1 MMKFQPVINLIGLL
15 LSVLSVFMLV
25 PAIVDFFLE
34 SNDWPA
40 FLASSFITLF
50 VGAGL
55 YLSSRGSKSEHLEL
69 RQAFL
74 LTNSAWISIAIFG
87 SLPFIFSELNMS
99 VIDAIFEST
108 SGITTTGSTVINNLE
123 DVSYGI
129 LLWRSLLQ
137 WLGGIGIIV
146 MAIAI
151 LPMLSIGG
159 MQLFKTESYET
170 PEKVIPR
177 AAIFASGIS
186 IIYASLTL
194 FLALMLW
201 FAGMPIFDSIAH
213 SMTTLATGGY
223 STKSNSLAAFDSVS
237 IELIIT
243 MGMIVG
249 SLPFVHYLSITK
261 NGWKNLI
268 KDEQVKWFLIIVI
281 ILVFLVALNLSL
293 NGTDFY
299 KAIRLSLFNVVSIIT
314 GTGYGTADFSEWGG
328 FATTLLLM
336 LMFMGGCAGSTTCG
350 LRMARIQVL
359 IANAKTQIYKLLT
372 PHAVVVPYYNQ
383 KPIPETVAE
392 SVMCFFFL
400 YILVFI
406 ILSCLL
412 GSLGL
417 DFITSI
423 SGAASAIGNVG
434 PGLGEIIGPNS
445 TFFSIPDLG
454 KILLCFGMVLGRLE
468 IFAILVMFSPS
479 FWKS

>member
-1 MMKFQPVINLIGLL
+1 MKFQPVINIIGLL
-15 LSVLSVFMLV
+15 LSILAVFMLI
-25 PAIVDFFLE
+25 PALIDYLLN
-34 SNDWPA
+34 SRDWPA

-74 LTNSAWISIAIFG
+74 LTNSAWISIALFG
-87 SLPFIFSELNMS
+87 SLPFLFSELKMGL
-99 VIDAIFEST
+99 VDAIFEST
-108 SGITTTGSTVINNLE
+108 SGITTTGSTVILNLE
-123 DVSYGI
+123 QTSYGI
-129 LLWRSLLQ
+129 LLWRALLQ

-159 MQLFKTESYET
+159 MQLFKTEAYET

-186 IIYASLTL
+186 IVYATLT
-194 FLALMLW
+194 FFWALMLW
-201 FAGMPIFDSIAH
+201 LVGMPIFDSIAH
-213 SMTTLATGGY
+213 AMTTLATGGF
-223 STKSNSLAAFDSVS
+223 STKSNSLAYFDSAY
-237 IELIIT
+237 IEFIIVL
-243 MGMIVG
+243 GMIVG

-268 KDEQVKWFLIIVI
+268 RDDQVKWFLIILL
-281 ILVFLVALNLSL
+281 ILVFLVALNLNL
-293 NGTDFY
+293 NGTELL
-299 KAIRLSLFNVVSIIT
+299 KSLQMSLFNVVSIIT
-314 GTGYGTADFSEWGG
+314 GTGYGTSDFSQWGG
-328 FATTLLLM
+328 FVTTLLLM

-383 KPIPETVAE
+383 KPIPDSVAE
-392 SVMCFFFL
+392 SVMGFFFL
-400 YILVFI
+400 YILSFI

-417 DFITSI
+417 DFITAI

-434 PGLGEIIGPNS
+434 PGLGDVIGPNGS
-445 TFFSIPDLG
+445 FHSIPDLG
-454 KILLCFGMVLGRLE
+454 KMFLCFGMILGRLE

-479 FWKS
+479 FWKK

>member
-1 MMKFQPVINLIGLL
+1 MKFEPVINLIGLL
-15 LSVLSVFMLV
+15 LCTLSAFMLI
-25 PAIVDFFLE
+25 PAIVDFLLN
-34 SNDWPA
+34 SSDWPA

-55 YLSSRGSKSEHLEL
+55 YLSSRGNKSEHLEL

-74 LTNSAWISIAIFG
+74 LTNFAWISISIFG
-87 SLPFIFSELNMS
+87 SLPFLFSELNMS
-99 VIDAIFEST
+99 LIDAIFEST
-108 SGITTTGSTVINNLE
+108 SGITTTGATVILNLE
-123 DVSYGI
+123 QTSSGI
-129 LLWRSLLQ
+129 LLWRALLQ

-170 PEKVIPR
+170 PEKVVPR

-186 IIYASLTL
+186 IIYATLTL
-194 FLALMLW
+194 IWTLMLW
-201 FAGMPIFDSIAH
+201 SAGMPIFDAIAH

-223 STKSNSLAAFDSVS
+223 STKSNSLAAFDSVYV
-237 IELIIT
+237 ELIIT
-243 MGMIVG
+243 FGMIVG

-268 KDEQVKWFLIIVI
+268 KDEQVKWFLILVM
-281 ILVFLVALNLSL
+281 ILVLLVSLNLYFK
-293 NGTDFY
+293 GTNLLDS
-299 KAIRLSLFNVVSIIT
+299 IRLALFNVVSILT
-314 GTGYGTADFSEWGG
+314 GTGYGTADFSKWGG
-328 FATTLLLM
+328 FVTTLLLM
-336 LMFMGGCAGSTTCG
+336 LMFIGGCAGSTTCG

-359 IANAKTQIYKLLT
+359 FANAKTQIQKLLS
-372 PHAVVVPYYNQ
+372 PHAVVVPYYNK

-392 SVMCFFFL
+392 SVMGFFFL
-400 YILVFI
+400 YILVFATI
-406 ILSCLL
+406 ACLL
-412 GSLGL
+412 GGLGL

-434 PGLGEIIGPNS
+434 PGLGEVIGPTG
-445 TFFSIPDLG
+445 TFNSIPDLG
-454 KILLCFGMVLGRLE
+454 KILLCVGMILGRLE

-479 FWKS
+479 FWKN

>member
-1 MMKFQPVINLIGLL
+1 MKFQPVINLIGLL
-15 LSVLSVFMLV
+15 LCTLSGFMLL
-25 PAIVDFFLE
+25 PALVDFFLDSE
-34 SNDWPA
+34 DWPS

-55 YLSSRGSKSEHLEL
+55 YISSRGNNSEHLEL

-74 LTNSAWISIAIFG
+74 LTNTAWISIALFG
-87 SLPFIFSELNMS
+87 SLPFLFSDLKMS
-99 VIDAIFEST
+99 LVDAIFEST
-108 SGITTTGSTVINNLE
+108 SGITTTGSTVMLNIE
-123 DVSYGI
+123 DSSYGI

-186 IIYASLTL
+186 IVYAILT
-194 FLALMLW
+194 FFWSLMLW

-213 SMTTLATGGY
+213 AMTTLATGGY
-223 STKSNSLAAFDSVS
+223 STKSNSLAAFDSVY
-237 IELIIT
+237 IELIIVL
-243 MGMIVG
+243 GMIVG
-249 SLPFVHYLSITK
+249 SLPFVHFLSITK

-268 KDEQVKWFLIIVI
+268 EDVQVKWFLTLVL
-281 ILVFLVALNLSL
+281 ILVFFVTLNLFFDGKTFFEAL
-293 NGTDFY
+293 
-299 KAIRLSLFNVVSIIT
+299 RLSTFNVVSIIT
-314 GTGYGTADFSEWGG
+314 GTGYGTADFSKWGG

-336 LMFMGGCAGSTTCG
+336 LMFIGGCAGSTTCG

-359 IANAKTQIYKLLT
+359 IANAKTQIYKLLF
-372 PHAVVVPYYNQ
+372 PHAVVVPYYNK

-392 SVMCFFFL
+392 SVMGFFFL
-400 YILVFI
+400 YILAFALI
-406 ILSCLL
+406 SCLL

-417 DFITSI
+417 DFITSV

-434 PGLGEIIGPNS
+434 PGLGDTIGPNGS
-445 TFFSIPDLG
+445 FNSIPDLG
-454 KILLCFGMVLGRLE
+454 KLLLCFGMILGRLE
-468 IFAILVMFSPS
+468 IFAILVMFAPS
-479 FWKS
+479 FWKN

>member
-1 MMKFQPVINLIGLL
+1 MKFEPVINLIGLL
-15 LSVLSVFMLV
+15 LCTLSVFMLV
-25 PAIVDFFLE
+25 PAIVDFFLN
-34 SNDWPA
+34 SGDWPA

-55 YLSSRGSKSEHLEL
+55 YLSSRGNKSEHLEL

-74 LTNSAWISIAIFG
+74 LTNFAWISISIFG
-87 SLPFIFSELNMS
+87 SLPFLFSELNMS
-99 VIDAIFEST
+99 FVDAIFEST
-108 SGITTTGSTVINNLE
+108 SGITTTGATVILNLE
-123 DVSYGI
+123 QTSSGI
-129 LLWRSLLQ
+129 LLWRALLQ

-170 PEKVIPR
+170 PEKVVPR

-186 IIYASLTL
+186 IVYGTLTL
-194 FLALMLW
+194 IWTLMLW
-201 FAGMPIFDSIAH
+201 GVGMPIFDAVAH
-213 SMTTLATGGY
+213 AMTTLATGGY
-223 STKSNSLAAFDSVS
+223 STKSNSLAAFQSFY

-243 MGMIVG
+243 FGMIVG

-261 NGWKNLI
+261 NGWKNLL
-268 KDEQVKWFLIIVI
+268 KDEQVKWFLILVI
-281 ILVFLVALNLSL
+281 ILVLLVSLNLYYQ
-293 NGTDFY
+293 GTNLLDS
-299 KAIRLSLFNVVSIIT
+299 IRLALFNVVSILT

-328 FATTLLLM
+328 FVTTLLLM
-336 LMFMGGCAGSTTCG
+336 LMFIGGCAGSTTCG

-359 IANAKTQIYKLLT
+359 IANAKTQIYKLLS
-372 PHAVVVPYYNQ
+372 PHAVVVPYYNK

-392 SVMCFFFL
+392 SVMGFFFL
-400 YILVFI
+400 YILSFAI
-406 ILSCLL
+406 ISCLL

-417 DFITSI
+417 DFMTAI

-434 PGLGEIIGPNS
+434 PGLGEVIGPTG
-445 TFFSIPDLG
+445 TFNSIPDLG
-454 KILLCFGMVLGRLE
+454 KILLCLGMILGRLE

-479 FWKS
+479 FWKN

>member
-1 MMKFQPVINLIGLL
+1 MKFEPVINLIGLL
-15 LSVLSVFMLV
+15 LCTLSVFMLI
-25 PAIVDFFLE
+25 PAIVDFLLN
-34 SNDWPA
+34 SSDWPA

-55 YLSSRGSKSEHLEL
+55 YLSSRGNKSEHLEL

-74 LTNSAWISIAIFG
+74 LTNFAWISISVFG
-87 SLPFIFSELNMS
+87 SLPFLFSELNMS
-99 VIDAIFEST
+99 LIDAIFEST
-108 SGITTTGSTVINNLE
+108 SGITTTGATVILNLE
-123 DVSYGI
+123 QTSSGI
-129 LLWRSLLQ
+129 LLWRALLQ

-170 PEKVIPR
+170 PDKVVPR

-186 IIYASLTL
+186 IIYATLTL
-194 FLALMLW
+194 IWTLMLW
-201 FAGMPIFDSIAH
+201 SVGMPIFDAIAH

-223 STKSNSLAAFDSVS
+223 STKSNSLAAFQSVY

-243 MGMIVG
+243 FGMIVG

-268 KDEQVKWFLIIVI
+268 KDEQVKWFLILII
-281 ILVFLVALNLSL
+281 ILVFLVTLNLYFQGANILDSM
-293 NGTDFY
+293 
-299 KAIRLSLFNVVSIIT
+299 RLALFNVVSILT
-314 GTGYGTADFSEWGG
+314 GTGFGTADFSQWGG
-328 FATTLLLM
+328 FVTTLLLM
-336 LMFMGGCAGSTTCG
+336 LMFIGGCAGSTTCG

-359 IANAKTQIYKLLT
+359 FANAKTQIYKLLS
-372 PHAVVVPYYNQ
+372 PHAVVVPYYNK
-383 KPIPETVAE
+383 KPIPDTVAE
-392 SVMCFFFL
+392 SVMGFFFL
-400 YILVFI
+400 YILVFAI
-406 ILSCLL
+406 ISCLL

-434 PGLGEIIGPNS
+434 PGLGEVIGPTG
-445 TFFSIPDLG
+445 TFNSIPDLG
-454 KILLCFGMVLGRLE
+454 KILLCFGMILGRLE

-479 FWKS
+479 FWKN